1 MKSCIQYSYKFFHL
15 GLFVLKF
22 STRLFLLHV
31 WCYCSFFTFF
41 CLYLFFPGIS
51 IFIYAWQLLVLCY
64 CVNVLYRKKSTL
76 TILTGKSCVLLNS
89 AKAIADWLV
98 LIFFICLHNHLSS
111 IIHSIITDEEYRCLK
126 NVIHQIQ
133 EKWMVAKFGLVFVLT
148 LKNAFS

>member
-1 MKSCIQYSYKFFHL
+1 MKSCIRYSYKFFIL
-15 GLFVLKF
+15 DYLY
-22 STRLFLLHV
+22 SYFLLGYFYYMYDV
-31 WCYCSFFTFF
+31 TALFFTFF

-89 AKAIADWLV
+89 AKAIAGWLV

-133 EKWMVAKFGLVFVLT
+133 EK
-148 LKNAFS
+148 